1 MEVISQHK
9 VLDSLVEKLEKD
21 NNILNTVYSKLF
33 DFCRDRVAI
42 IGKEYVKEIDDEN
55 FYIDERG
62 GVFTN
67 IANLLSSNF
76 ALIIRLEQL
85 VEKLDKGI

>member
-33 DFCRDRVAI
+33 DFCKDRVAI
-42 IGKEYVKEIDDEN
+42 IGKEYTKDIDDEN